1 MRAPRLI
8 LLVFFLAS
16 LAFAQQSSDV
26 VGTWNVSMDSPN
38 GPVALRVVIKFEG
51 EKMTAVIAGPNGDT
65 PMKAKLEGKA
75 ITLAFNAPPAFNS
88 IEITL
93 TGTIDGNSMKGT
105 VDYSGF
111 AQSERSATRASSS
124 K

>member
-1 MRAPRLI
+1 MRAPRLV
-8 LLVFFLAS
+8 LLVFLFTS
-16 LAFAQQSSDV
+16 LAFARQLSDV
-26 VGTWNVSMDSPN
+26 AGTWNVSMDSPN
-38 GPVALRVVIKFEG
+38 GAVALRVVIKFEG

-65 PMKAKLEGKA
+65 PMRGKLEGKT

-88 IEITL
+88 VEITM
-93 TGTIDGNSMKGT
+93 TGTIEENSMKGT

-111 AQSERSATRASSS
+111 AQSEWSATRASSS

>member
-16 LAFAQQSSDV
+16 LAFARQSSDV
-26 VGTWNVSMDSPN
+26 AGTWNVSMDSPN
-38 GPVALRVVIKFEG
+38 GPVALRVVIKFDG
-51 EKMTAVIAGPNGDT
+51 DKMTAVIAGPNGDT
-65 PMKAKLEGKA
+65 PMRGKLEGKT
-75 ITLAFNAPPAFNS
+75 ITLGFNAPPEFNS

-93 TGTIDGNSMKGT
+93 TGTIEGNSMKGT
-105 VDYSGF
+105 VDYSGVS
-111 AQSERSATRASSS
+111 QSEWSATRASSS

>member
-1 MRAPRLI
+1 MRAPALV
-8 LLVFFLAS
+8 LLVFFLTS
-16 LAFAQQSSDV
+16 LVFAQQPADV
-26 VGTWNVSMDSPN
+26 GGTWNVSLDSPN
-38 GPVALRVVIKFEG
+38 GPVVLRVVIKFEG
-51 EKMTAVIAGPNGDT
+51 AKMTAVIAGPNGDT
-65 PMKAKLEGKA
+65 PMRAKLEGKT

-93 TGTIDGNSMKGT
+93 TGTIEGNSMKGT

-111 AQSERSATRASSS
+111 SQSEWSATRESSS

>member
-51 EKMTAVIAGPNGDT
+51 DKMTAVIAGPNGDT
-65 PMKAKLEGKA
+65 PMRGKLEGKN
-75 ITLAFNAPPAFNS
+75 ITLAFNAPPEFNS
-88 IEITL
+88 IEIKL
-93 TGTIDGNSMKGT
+93 TGTLEGNSMKGT

-111 AQSERSATRASSS
+111 SQSEWSATRASSS